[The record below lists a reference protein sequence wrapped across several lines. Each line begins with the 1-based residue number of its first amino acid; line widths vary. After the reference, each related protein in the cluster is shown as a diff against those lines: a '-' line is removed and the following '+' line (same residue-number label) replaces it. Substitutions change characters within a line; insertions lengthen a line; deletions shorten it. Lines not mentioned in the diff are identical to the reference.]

1 MRADLTMYHLI
12 FLPVLGVFVGALG
25 TMLGIGG
32 GFILVPALI
41 LLFPEAPAVT
51 VTSISLAVVF
61 LNAVS
66 GSAGYIREGRVDLR
80 SGILF
85 AIAAVPAAALGA
97 FATAKV
103 GRVAFD
109 AAFGTLMIA
118 GAAYLL
124 WRNRIIR
131 LKRVRDDWPSTNRVL
146 LDKTD
151 CIYRYN
157 VNEPLGMGVSS
168 ISGIVSSF
176 FGIGGGIVHLPVMV
190 ALMKIPPPIAAGT
203 SVFVLIFTA
212 LTGVITHIVLGEFTA
227 GWRRAGLIGLGAII
241 GAQIGVWLA
250 QRVNSGMLVIA
261 LGSAM
266 VVLGVR
272 QIIAALL

>member
-1 MRADLTMYHLI
+1 MRADLNIYHLI

-25 TMLGIGG
+25 TMVGIGG
-32 GFILVPALI
+32 GFILVPVLI
-41 LLFPEAPAVT
+41 LLFPDAPAFT

-66 GSAGYIREGRVDLR
+66 GSAGYLREGRVDLR

-85 AIAAVPAAALGA
+85 AIAAIPAAVLGA
-97 FATAKV
+97 FATARV

-109 AAFGTLMIA
+109 AAFGTLMIV

-124 WRNRIIR
+124 WRSRIIK
-131 LKRVRDDWPSTNRVL
+131 LKRVRDDWPSTNRLL

-157 VNEPLGMGVSS
+157 INEPLGMGVSAAA
-168 ISGIVSSF
+168 GAVSSF
-176 FGIGGGIVHLPVMV
+176 FGIGGGVIQLPAMV

-203 SVFVLIFTA
+203 SIFVLVFTA

-227 GWRRAGLIGLGAII
+227 GWRRAGLIGIGAIV
-241 GAQIGVWLA
+241 GAQIGVRIA
-250 QRVNSGMLVIA
+250 RHVNSNMLVYGLSA
-261 LGSAM
+261 AM
-266 VVLGVR
+266 VLLGLR
-272 QIIAALL
+272 QIIAAFL